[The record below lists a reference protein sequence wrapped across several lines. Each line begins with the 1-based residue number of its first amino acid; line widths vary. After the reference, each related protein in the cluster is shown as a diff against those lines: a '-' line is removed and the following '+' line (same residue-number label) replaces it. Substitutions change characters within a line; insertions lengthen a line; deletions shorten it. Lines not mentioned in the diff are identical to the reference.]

1 MDSFHI
7 FLAVM
12 TGIAVIVFVAL
23 YFVKAGY
30 GMFFDAKWGRPVDNR
45 IGWVLM
51 EAPVFIAMALFWYFS
66 ERRCELVPLIFFVFF
81 EIHYMQR
88 SFIFPLLLKGKG
100 RMPLGIIL
108 MGITFNV
115 LNACMQGGWIF
126 YFAPS
131 DLYTPGW
138 LTSPQFIIGT
148 LLFFAG
154 MYTNIQSDHIIRHLR
169 CPGDTGHYLPRGGM
183 FRYVTS
189 ANYFGEIVE
198 WVGFAIL
205 TWSLAGA
212 VFAIWTFA
220 NLVPRANTIYH
231 KYLGMFGDEV
241 KRRRLKRVIPFI
253 Y

>member
-1 MDSFHI
+1 MDAFHI

-30 GMFFDAKWGRPVDNR
+30 GMFFDAKWGRPIDNR

-66 ERRCELVPLIFFVFF
+66 DRGYELVPLIFFIFF
-81 EIHYMQR
+81 EIHYFQR
-88 SFIFPLLLKGKG
+88 AFIFPLLLKGKG
-100 RMPLGIIL
+100 RMPIGIML

-131 DLYTPGW
+131 DLYTPEW

-148 LLFFAG
+148 VLFFAG
-154 MYTNIQSDHIIRHLR
+154 MFTNIQSDHIIRHLR
-169 CPGDTGHYLPRGGM
+169 RPGDTGLFTQGRDVSLRDFSKLFWRDCRMGRFCHSHVVAFRGS
-183 FRYVTS
+183 FCHLDVR
-189 ANYFGEIVE
+189 
-198 WVGFAIL
+198 
-205 TWSLAGA
+205 
-212 VFAIWTFA
+212 
-220 NLVPRANTIYH
+220 
-231 KYLGMFGDEV
+231 
-241 KRRRLKRVIPFI
+241 
-253 Y
+253 